1 MTHGL
6 KDRVVLI
13 EQDIKKAG
21 FKVKGTIVKLY
32 KGKKGSIKT
41 CGVLWDN
48 EWPVTNSKV
57 KNDRYTSGKIFYYKP
72 EDLNIVDTWS
82 LD

>member
-6 KDRVVLI
+6 KDRVVLK
-13 EQDIKKAG
+13 EQDIKRAG

-32 KGKKGSIKT
+32 KGKRGSIKT

-48 EWPVTNSKV
+48 EWPVTNNRV
-57 KNDRYTSGKIFYYKP
+57 KNDRYTSGKVLYYKP
-72 EDLNIVDTWS
+72 EDLDIVDTWS